1 MTRKSLQSGFFS
13 TFYQNGQGKS
23 TSPKETPSFVG
34 LSNKLDGEFARRKP
48 AKRSHR
54 EVVRAAVMDSEL
66 LGEVIEGEKSVTG

>member
-1 MTRKSLQSGFFS
+1 MRGLVRGSEELPPELPPFRLLFPTEFPAAFAMEL
-13 TFYQNGQGKS
+13 
-23 TSPKETPSFVG
+23 PIVG

-66 LGEVIEGEKSVTG
+66 LGEVIEG